1 MLQFIVELFTS
12 ERIAEDILSNPITE
26 LIFMILFI
34 AFFLTLVIHLG
45 LFAKLKKIRNYID
58 TTNQMDIEP
67 LNTIKAQY
75 DWSRQEESV
84 KPETFV
90 QEKFSGWRVFNVPV
104 VNLIKMVQMTV
115 SVFILIGV
123 LGTFIGL
130 TIALGSID
138 ATGSQLV
145 ENIAAVLSGID
156 VAFYTSIAG
165 MGLSLIMT
173 VLIKVFNTEYMLT
186 DIMLK
191 VESHLEGNE
200 QDGISR
206 LIDVS
211 EAINHS
217 IQHLEETNQQSLSG
231 IEHAFAGFQEYTTG
245 LQQSAKDLV
254 AFNDGLSSNLQE
266 FQELFDHMKE
276 VTDGFGESTTKL
288 NNNFESL
295 FSYFKKMD
303 GKNERMVKAFENT
316 YERVKDVSQA
326 QMDTL
331 NHFGESVAELKSFT
345 SSIMAE
351 QESIHSQFATI
362 TQQSHDLAETMAAHN
377 KEFKQIFGTDVS
389 SKLTGIISQMRE
401 LSKDFDQM
409 SGPISQLPQ
418 ALEVIN
424 QTQAEYKYLLS
435 DRFDELKEFNR
446 TFNHHLKA
454 HSEESKAFERQVQEA
469 TRTYEKLGMQN
480 NQLINEINNTI
491 SQMNNTFNQREN
503 QVEASVDVLKN
514 TLSNYVAGLE
524 GLLGDKLDKVAR
536 NINDS
541 VETTNDGIKKEF
553 QEIRRLSEDIQQNN
567 SRYIQQFLQDLSREI
582 QGLNRQLN
590 GPGQT
595 TQNMNGA
602 GLRQN
607 GY

>member
-1 MLQFIVELFTS
+1 MLQFILELMTS
-12 ERIAEDILSNPITE
+12 ERIAEDILSNPTTE

-34 AFFLTLVIHLG
+34 IFFLTLIIHLG
-45 LFAKLKKIRNYID
+45 LFTKLRQIRNYLN

-75 DWSRQEESV
+75 DRSRQEESV

-104 VNLIKMVQMTV
+104 VNLIKLVQMTV
-115 SVFILIGV
+115 SIFILIGV

-130 TIALGSID
+130 TIALGNID
-138 ATGSQLV
+138 ATGTQLV

-173 VLIKVFNTEYMLT
+173 VLIKIFNTEYMLT

-191 VESHLEGNE
+191 VESNLEENE
-200 QDGISR
+200 QDGVNR

-211 EAINHS
+211 EAINQS
-217 IQHLEETNQQSLSG
+217 IQHLQETNQQSLTG
-231 IEHAFAGFQEYTTG
+231 IEHAFAGFQEYTSG
-245 LQQSAKDLV
+245 LQQSAKDLA
-254 AFNDGLSSNLQE
+254 AFNDGLSSNLE
-266 FQELFDHMKE
+266 KFQELFDHMKE

-288 NNNFESL
+288 NNNFDSL

-303 GKNERMVKAFENT
+303 GKNERMAKAFENT

-331 NHFGESVAELKSFT
+331 NQFEESASELKSFT
-345 SSIMAE
+345 SSIMEE
-351 QESIHSQFATI
+351 QQAIHSKFEKI

-389 SKLTGIISQMRE
+389 SKLTGIISQIGE
-401 LSKDFDQM
+401 LSKDFERIG
-409 SGPISQLPQ
+409 GPISQLPQ
-418 ALEVIN
+418 ALDVIN
-424 QTQAEYKYLLS
+424 QTQAEYKYLLA

-446 TFNHHLKA
+446 TFNNHLKA

-469 TRTYEKLGMQN
+469 TQTYEKLGMQN
-480 NQLINEINNTI
+480 NQLIQDINKTI

-503 QVEASVDVLKN
+503 QVEASVDILKN

-524 GLLGDKLDKVAR
+524 GTLGDKLDKVAR

-541 VETTNDGIKKEF
+541 VERTNDGIKKEF
-553 QEIRRLSEDIQQNN
+553 QEIRRLSEDIHQSN
-567 SRYIQQFLQDLSREI
+567 SRYIQQLLQDLSREI

-590 GPGQT
+590 GIGQT
-595 TQNMNGA
+595 TQNMNDT